1 MSLED
6 IMHAIA
12 QLNAE
17 ELQELRLHL
26 NHVPEKASRLTPE
39 ERTQRLNAALD
50 AMGNGLSQSELE
62 NMLAAITNQYAY
74 P

>member
-17 ELQELRLHL
+17 ELQELRQYL
-26 NHVPEKASRLTPE
+26 NHVPEKDSRLNPE
-39 ERTQRLNAALD
+39 ERTLRLNAALD
-50 AMGNGLSQSELE
+50 AMGDGLSQAELE
-62 NMLAAITNQYAY
+62 DMLAAMTTEYVH

>member
-6 IMHAIA
+6 ILHAVG
-12 QLNAE
+12 QLSAE
-17 ELQELRLHL
+17 ERQELRQYL
-26 NHVPEKASRLTPE
+26 NCVPEKASRLTPE

-50 AMGNGLSQSELE
+50 AMGDGLSQSELE
-62 NMLAAITNQYAY
+62 NMLAAMTNQYAY

>member
-6 IMHAIA
+6 ILYAIA

-17 ELQELRLHL
+17 ERQELRQSL
-26 NHVPEKASRLTPE
+26 NHVPEKASRLTPV

-50 AMGNGLSQSELE
+50 AMGDGLSQAELE
-62 NMLAAITNQYAY
+62 DMLAAMTTEYVH